1 MEQLFKMILSL
12 SISGTMVGGIIM
24 LIRPVTKRYF
34 SKRWIYYLWLLLLCR
49 LLLPVHVSVNLVGE
63 LFTAVQSRQIV
74 RNFNEASKGA
84 VSVSDER
91 NMPENYAEDS
101 AVSKRAAK
109 TEGGAPAD
117 NTADDAYTD
126 YGADG
131 DVAVHESRG
140 ESAGFRIVCVIWLIG
155 VMVCALWKIYDY
167 RRFAGNIYR
176 HAVLVTNPEIL
187 AMREECRRRLGVR
200 RRVPVYESSA
210 VDSPIMIGFFRP
222 YIIMPLDVPADL
234 MLILHHELVH
244 CRRRDIGYK
253 WLFQL
258 ALCIHW
264 FNPFMYLFNRRFCL
278 DCELACDEA
287 VMKSLTENGRKAYG
301 DVLLDMAEQ
310 NISCRKNVMAMTLLE
325 EKSALRERLEGIV
338 RYRKRSTV
346 TVICAV
352 AAAVLLA
359 GIALAGG
366 VMTSG
371 QDSAGSTDWKQQT
384 LFNSPERT
392 KQGLGRLLWS
402 VLLGDGTDFMN
413 QEVQIS
419 RDGTAYRMYDDDELI
434 AGMDDHDV
442 CRAWIYGGDE
452 RSAEC
457 DGLILDGSDTVSI
470 LYANSDTTIR
480 VNSRF
485 EMEDGRLKVVQIMP
499 DQTVKIL
506 NESGE
511 ETVETVGLAKGRNVI
526 KIVGQEARVRK
537 LQVSCTDVTE
547 AHFDGIY
554 GTEEEERQH
563 NIMKEIASGDV
574 DRAQMRE
581 TLTGMEAEQVSELLK
596 MLLDQD
602 MALYAEDW
610 NEIFTYSDQ
619 HLSAQYLAEAL
630 REGKADSFYGKG
642 FDSVALHVSSGD
654 WVEIVTSMQ
663 RLSYHRLRFG
673 GLAGLNKSQ
682 CETCIM
688 HFLDL
693 GNTLTDSE
701 LRGLTDYVSAKG
713 LERIRERNE
722 EMKVLQGKS

>member
-1 MEQLFKMILSL
+1 M
-12 SISGTMVGGIIM
+12 
-24 LIRPVTKRYF
+24 
-34 SKRWIYYLWLLLLCR
+34 
-49 LLLPVHVSVNLVGE
+49 
-63 LFTAVQSRQIV
+63 
-74 RNFNEASKGA
+74 
-84 VSVSDER
+84 
-91 NMPENYAEDS
+91 
-101 AVSKRAAK
+101 
-109 TEGGAPAD
+109 
-117 NTADDAYTD
+117 
-126 YGADG
+126 
-131 DVAVHESRG
+131 
-140 ESAGFRIVCVIWLIG
+140 
-155 VMVCALWKIYDY
+155 
-167 RRFAGNIYR
+167 
-176 HAVLVTNPEIL
+176 
-187 AMREECRRRLGVR
+187 
-200 RRVPVYESSA
+200 
-210 VDSPIMIGFFRP
+210 
-222 YIIMPLDVPADL
+222 
-234 MLILHHELVH
+234 
-244 CRRRDIGYK
+244 
-253 WLFQL
+253 
-258 ALCIHW
+258 
-264 FNPFMYLFNRRFCL
+264 
-278 DCELACDEA
+278 
-287 VMKSLTENGRKAYG
+287 
-301 DVLLDMAEQ
+301 
-310 NISCRKNVMAMTLLE
+310 
-325 EKSALRERLEGIV
+325 
-338 RYRKRSTV
+338 
-346 TVICAV
+346 ICAV

-384 LFNSPERT
+384 LFNSPERA
-392 KQGLGRLLWS
+392 KQGLGRLLRS
-402 VLLGDGTDFMN
+402 ALLGDGTDFMN

-419 RDGTAYRMYDDDELI
+419 RDGTAYRTYDDDELI
-434 AGMDDHDV
+434 AGRDDHDV

-452 RSAEC
+452 RSADC

-485 EMEDGRLKVVQIMP
+485 EMEDGRLKVVHIMP
-499 DQTVKIL
+499 DQTVRVL
-506 NESGE
+506 NDSGE
-511 ETVETVGLAKGRNVI
+511 ETAETIALPEGRNVI
-526 KIVGQEARVRK
+526 KMVGQEARVK
-537 LQVSCTDVTE
+537 NLLVTCDDITE
-547 AHFDGIY
+547 ACFDGIY

-581 TLTGMEAEQVSELLK
+581 ALADMETEQVSELLK

-602 MALYAEDW
+602 MTLYAEDW

-663 RLSYHRLRFG
+663 RLSYHRLQFG

-713 LERIRERNE
+713 LERISKRNE
-722 EMKVLQGKS
+722 EMKILQ

>member
-24 LIRPVTKRYF
+24 LIRPVTERYF
-34 SKRWIYYLWLLLLCR
+34 SRRWTYYLWLLLLCR

-74 RNFNEASKGA
+74 QNFNEASKGA
-84 VSVSDER
+84 GSVSDER
-91 NMPENYAEDS
+91 NLPENYAEDS

-109 TEGGAPAD
+109 TEGGASAD
-117 NTADDAYTD
+117 NVYTD

-140 ESAGFRIVCVIWLIG
+140 EATGFRIVCVIWLIG
-155 VMVCALWKIYDY
+155 IMACASWKIYDY
-167 RRFAGNIYR
+167 RRFAGNICR
-176 HAVLVTNPEIL
+176 HAVLVTNPVIL

-222 YIIMPLDVPADL
+222 YIIIPPDVPADL

-287 VMKSLTENGRKAYG
+287 VMKSLTETGRKAYG

-325 EKSALRERLEGIV
+325 EKSALRERLEGII
-338 RYRKRSTV
+338 RYHKRSAV

-384 LFNSPERT
+384 LFNSPERA
-392 KQGLGRLLWS
+392 KQGLGRLLRS
-402 VLLGDGTDFMN
+402 ALLGDGTDFMN

-419 RDGTAYRMYDDDELI
+419 RDGTAYRTYDDDELI
-434 AGMDDHDV
+434 AGRDDHDV

-452 RSAEC
+452 RSADC
-457 DGLILDGSDTVSI
+457 DGLILNGSDTVSI

-485 EMEDGRLKVVQIMP
+485 EMEDGRLKVVHIMP
-499 DQTVKIL
+499 DQTVRVL
-506 NESGE
+506 NDSGE
-511 ETVETVGLAKGRNVI
+511 ETAETIALPEGRNVI
-526 KIVGQEARVRK
+526 KMVGQEARVK
-537 LQVSCTDVTE
+537 NLLVTCDDITE
-547 AHFDGIY
+547 ACFDGIY
-554 GTEEEERQH
+554 GTEEEEDQH
-563 NIMKEIASGDV
+563 NILRDIALGEL

-581 TLTGMEAEQVSELLK
+581 ALADMETEQVSELLK
-596 MLLDQD
+596 ILLDQD
-602 MALYAEDW
+602 MTLYAEDW

-642 FDSVALHVSSGD
+642 FDSVALHVSSDD

-663 RLSYHRLRFG
+663 RLSYHRLQFG

-713 LERIRERNE
+713 LERISKRNE
-722 EMKVLQGKS
+722 EMKILQ